1 MKDLVQKQLDK
12 YAAKTEQD
20 EENALKEIT
29 QEIALYALAKSG
41 FFEHAAFQ
49 GGTCLRIIH
58 GLDRFSEDLD
68 FALNT
73 PGKFDLDPFLDK
85 TSEFMQAYGFEM
97 EVSGSEK
104 ADKAVQTRFLKDD
117 SIKKLVTLKHLRDLK
132 KKINIKVEL
141 DTNPP
146 DHAKD
151 EMKFVEFPTDFSIL
165 SHDIPSLMSGKI
177 HALLCRKFV
186 KGRDWYDFSWYISEK
201 ATPNYE
207 YLAAAIK
214 QTGPWEGKNLKVDR
228 QWLKEALID
237 KINALEWK
245 KVIEDVTPFLNAQ
258 KKIDVEKVWSKEFFL
273 MKASKL

>member
-1 MKDLVQKQLDK
+1 MKDLVQNQLDK

-29 QEIALYALAKSG
+29 QEIALYALAKSD
-41 FFEHAAFQ
+41 FFEHAVFQ
-49 GGTCLRIIH
+49 GGTCLRIVH

-68 FALNT
+68 FTLKA
-73 PGKFDLDPFLDK
+73 PRKFDISPFLEK
-85 TSEFMQAYGFEM
+85 TSELMRAYGFEM
-97 EVSGSEK
+97 EISGSEK

-117 SIKKLVTLKHLRDLK
+117 SIKKIVSLKHMRDLK

-146 DHAKD
+146 AYARD

-165 SHDIPSLMSGKI
+165 SHDIPTLMSGKI

-207 YLAAAIK
+207 FLAAALK

-228 QWLKEALID
+228 LWLKETLTQ
-237 KINALEWK
+237 KINVLEWK
-245 KVIEDVTPFLNAQ
+245 KVIEDVAPFLNSQ
-258 KKIDVEKVWSKEFFL
+258 KKLDVEKIWSKEFFL
-273 MKASKL
+273 MKAGKL